1 MTTKFL
7 TTGQKAGIL
16 ATFALLMALTFFAVQ
31 NQARVSANDIPEITG
46 IQITSSPTAD
56 DTYGLGETI
65 EFGATFD
72 EDVLVTGTPQLEITV
87 GDAARTAAYSSATGA
102 VVTFSYTVADSD
114 TDSDGISVEANK
126 LSLNGGTIQDGDG
139 NDAVLTHDGLTA
151 DPLHK
156 VQGSDTTAPT
166 VLSLAITSD
175 AGEDATYTAGDV
187 IEVTVTFSE
196 NVVVTGTPQLE
207 LGFSSDETRQA
218 DFSSAAGAS
227 VVFAYTVVSID
238 TTATQGIFI
247 AENKLSLNGGTIKDT
262 ADNAADLTHEALPH
276 QLDHRVDGVDTRYP
290 NVLSLAVTSDAGE
303 DDTYGVGDVIE
314 ITVIFD
320 ENVVVT
326 GTPQLEIQVG
336 DDARAADYSSSTGA
350 AVAFSYTVAEG
361 DTDSDGISIGLSKLS
376 LNGGTIKD
384 AADNDAIL
392 GHPAQSAQ
400 SAHKVNAPD
409 TTAPT
414 VSSLAVTS
422 VAGEDN
428 TYDTGDV
435 IEVTVTFSESV
446 VVTGAPQLEID
457 VGGTAKTA
465 AYASTSG
472 AAVSFSYTVAEGD
485 EDSDGIAIGANKL
498 SLNGGTIKDAA
509 DNAAS
514 LTHDELAAQ
523 SNHKVHG
530 SDTTA
535 PTVSS
540 LTIISSPGYD
550 NTYVAGDVI
559 EFAVI
564 FSENVIVTGDPQLE
578 ILVGGAIRTASYA
591 SAADAAVTFR
601 YTVAAGDNDSD
612 GISIGANRL
621 SLNGGTIKDAADNA
635 ASLTHDELIDR
646 SAHKVDTAA
655 PTISS
660 LAITSNGEE
669 DDTYRVGDAIEVTV
683 TFGEDVTVTGA
694 PQLEIDIGGVAK
706 TAAYNSAIGETVT
719 FSYTVAVGD
728 ADSDGISVG
737 ANKLSLNGGTINDA
751 AGNAADLSHE
761 ALATQPGH
769 KVDAPGGL

>member
-1 MTTKFL
+1 MLLL
-7 TTGQKAGIL
+7 T
-16 ATFALLMALTFFAVQ
+16 LTFFAVE
-31 NQARVSANDIPEITG
+31 NQSRVSANDAPEITG
-46 IQITSSPTAD
+46 IQITSSPAVD
-56 DTYGLGETI
+56 DTYGFGETI
-65 EFGATFD
+65 EFQATFD

-87 GDAARTAAYSSATGA
+87 GDAARTADYSRSAGAA
-102 VVTFSYTVADSD
+102 VVFSYTVADGD
-114 TDSDGISVEANK
+114 TDSDGISVESNK

-139 NDAVLTHDGLTA
+139 NDAVLTHDALTA
-151 DPLHK
+151 NPLHK
-156 VQGSDTTAPT
+156 VHGSDSTAPT

-175 AGEDATYTAGDV
+175 PGVDEIYVAGDV
-187 IEVTVTFSE
+187 IKVTVTFSE

-207 LGFSSDETRQA
+207 LDFSSDETRQA
-218 DFSSAAGAS
+218 DFSSADGAS
-227 VVFAYTVVSID
+227 VVFSYTVVTVD
-238 TTATQGIFI
+238 TTATQGIFV
-247 AENKLSLNGGTIKDT
+247 AENKLSLNGGTIKDA

-276 QLDHRVDGVDTRYP
+276 QLNHRVDGLDTRYP

-303 DDTYGVGDVIE
+303 DHTYETGEVIE
-314 ITVIFD
+314 ITVTFD

-336 DDARAADYSSSTGA
+336 DAARTADYSISTGA
-350 AVAFSYTVAEG
+350 LVVFSYTVAEG

-392 GHPAQSAQ
+392 GHPILAAQSN
-400 SAHKVNAPD
+400 HKVAGSD

-414 VSSLAVTS
+414 VSSLAITS
-422 VAGEDN
+422 DAGEDD

-446 VVTGAPQLEID
+446 VVTGAPQLGID
-457 VGGTAKTA
+457 IGGSAKTA
-465 AYASTSG
+465 AYSSASG
-472 AAVSFSYTVAEGD
+472 AAVTFSYTVAEGD
-485 EDSDGIAIGANKL
+485 TASDGIAIGANKL

-509 DNAAS
+509 DNDAILGHAA
-514 LTHDELAAQ
+514 LAAQ
-523 SNHKVHG
+523 SNHKVVG

-540 LTIISSPGYD
+540 LTIISNPGDD
-550 NTYVAGDVI
+550 NTYVTGDDI

-564 FSENVIVTGDPQLE
+564 FSENVIVTGAPQLE

-612 GISIGANRL
+612 GIAIGANKL

-660 LAITSNGEE
+660 LAITSSGED
-669 DDTYRVGDAIEVTV
+669 DDTYGVGDVIEVTV
-683 TFGEDVTVTGA
+683 TFGENVTVTGA

-706 TAAYNSAIGETVT
+706 TAAYANSAGAAVT

-761 ALATQPGH
+761 ALATQSGH

>member
-1 MTTKFL
+1 MLLL
-7 TTGQKAGIL
+7 T
-16 ATFALLMALTFFAVQ
+16 LTFFAVE
-31 NQARVSANDIPEITG
+31 NQSRVSANDAPEITG
-46 IQITSSPTAD
+46 IQITSSPAVD
-56 DTYGLGETI
+56 DTYGFGETI
-65 EFGATFD
+65 EFQATFD

-87 GDAARTAAYSSATGA
+87 GDAARTADYSRSAGAA
-102 VVTFSYTVADSD
+102 VVFSYTVADGD
-114 TDSDGISVEANK
+114 TDSDGISVESNK

-139 NDAVLTHDGLTA
+139 NDAVLTHDALTA
-151 DPLHK
+151 NPLHK
-156 VQGSDTTAPT
+156 VHGSDSTAPT

-175 AGEDATYTAGDV
+175 PGVDEIYVAGDV
-187 IEVTVTFSE
+187 IKVTVTFSE

-207 LGFSSDETRQA
+207 LDFSSDETRQA
-218 DFSSAAGAS
+218 DFSSADGAS
-227 VVFAYTVVSID
+227 VVFSYTVVTVD
-238 TTATQGIFI
+238 TTATQGIFV
-247 AENKLSLNGGTIKDT
+247 AENKLSLNGGTIKDA

-276 QLDHRVDGVDTRYP
+276 QLNHRVDGLDTRYP
-290 NVLSLAVTSDAGE
+290 NILSLAVTSDAGE
-303 DDTYGVGDVIE
+303 DHTYETGEVIE
-314 ITVIFD
+314 ITVTFD

-336 DDARAADYSSSTGA
+336 DAARTADYSISTGA
-350 AVAFSYTVAEG
+350 LVVFSYTVAEG

-392 GHPAQSAQ
+392 GHPILATQSN
-400 SAHKVNAPD
+400 HKVAGSD

-414 VSSLAVTS
+414 VSSLAITS
-422 VAGEDN
+422 DAGEDD

-446 VVTGAPQLEID
+446 VVTGAPQLGID
-457 VGGTAKTA
+457 IGGSAKTA
-465 AYASTSG
+465 AYSSASG
-472 AAVSFSYTVAEGD
+472 AAVTFSYTVAEGD
-485 EDSDGIAIGANKL
+485 TASDGIAIGANKL

-509 DNAAS
+509 DNDAILGHAA
-514 LTHDELAAQ
+514 LAAQ
-523 SNHKVHG
+523 SNHKVVG

-540 LTIISSPGYD
+540 LTIISNPGDD
-550 NTYVAGDVI
+550 NTYVTGDDI

-564 FSENVIVTGDPQLE
+564 FSENVIVTGAPQLE

-612 GISIGANRL
+612 GIAIGANKL

-660 LAITSNGEE
+660 LAITSSGED
-669 DDTYRVGDAIEVTV
+669 DDTYGVGDVIEVTV
-683 TFGEDVTVTGA
+683 TFGENVTVTGA
-694 PQLEIDIGGVAK
+694 PQLEIDIGGVTK
-706 TAAYNSAIGETVT
+706 TAAYANSAGAAVT

-728 ADSDGISVG
+728 ADADGISVG

-761 ALATQPGH
+761 ALATQSGH

>member
-7 TTGQKAGIL
+7 TTGQKAGML
-16 ATFALLMALTFFAVQ
+16 AALVLLLTLTFFAVQ
-31 NQARVSANDIPEITG
+31 NQARVSANDAPEISG
-46 IQITSSPTAD
+46 IQITSSPVVD
-56 DTYGLGETI
+56 GTYGFGETI
-65 EFGATFD
+65 EFQVTFD
-72 EDVLVTGTPQLEITV
+72 EDVLVTGTPQLEIKV
-87 GDAARTAAYSSATGA
+87 GDVARTAAYSSSTGA

-114 TDSDGISVEANK
+114 TDSDGISIEANK
-126 LSLNGGTIQDGDG
+126 LSLNGGTIRDGDG
-139 NDAVLTHDGLTA
+139 NDAVLTHDGLAA

-156 VQGSDTTAPT
+156 VQGSDSTAPT

-175 AGEDATYTAGDV
+175 PGVDEIYVAGDV
-187 IEVTVTFSE
+187 IKVTVIFSE

-218 DFSSAAGAS
+218 DFNSADGAS

-238 TTATQGIFI
+238 TTATQGIFV
-247 AENKLSLNGGTIKDT
+247 AENKLSLNGGTIKDA
-262 ADNAADLTHEALPH
+262 ADNAADLTHEALPR
-276 QLDHRVDGVDTRYP
+276 QLNHRVDGLDTRYP

-303 DDTYGVGDVIE
+303 DDTYDTGDVIE

-336 DDARAADYSSSTGA
+336 DAARTADYSSSTGA
-350 AVAFSYTVAEG
+350 AVVFSYTVAEG

-392 GHPAQSAQ
+392 GHPALAAQ
-400 SAHKVNAPD
+400 SNHKVAGSD

-422 VAGEDN
+422 DAGEDD

-446 VVTGAPQLEID
+446 VVTGAPQMEID

-465 AYASTSG
+465 TYSSASG
-472 AAVSFSYTVAEGD
+472 AAVTFSYTVAEGD
-485 EDSDGIAIGANKL
+485 IDSDGIAIGANKL

-509 DNAAS
+509 DNAAT
-514 LTHDELAAQ
+514 LTHAALAAQ
-523 SNHKVHG
+523 PGHKVAG

-540 LTIISSPGYD
+540 LTIISNPGND
-550 NTYVAGDVI
+550 NTYVTGDVI

-564 FSENVIVTGDPQLE
+564 FSENVIVTGNPQLE

-612 GISIGANRL
+612 GIAIGANKL

-635 ASLTHDELIDR
+635 ASLIHDELIDR

-655 PTISS
+655 PTISA
-660 LAITSNGEE
+660 LAITSNGED
-669 DDTYRVGDAIEVTV
+669 DDTYGVGDVIEITV

-706 TAAYNSAIGETVT
+706 TAAYASASGAAVT

-761 ALATQPGH
+761 ALATQSGH
-769 KVDAPGGL
+769 KVNAPGGL